1 MDSFGFPVGGR
12 LATLRAVFWPL
23 GRILA
28 ILGQS
33 PKAIISTLN
42 FGPSLWKVG
51 GIVQATKKMTHI
63 DLVPA
68 GITEKWPDLRFAEKQ
83 KTGRKSVL

>member
-12 LATLRAVFWPL
+12 LATLRAVFGLWAGFWPF
-23 GRILA
+23 RA
-28 ILGQS
+28 S
-33 PKAIISTLN
+33 PQLSALN
-42 FGPSLWKVG
+42 FGSSLRKVG

-68 GITEKWPDLRFAEKQ
+68 RITEKWPFLRFAEKR